1 MELWACS
8 PLGKYVDFICVCVDD
23 NKNVAINFEQMF
35 KFTSVINGVVMKRQ
49 DMPTYGQLGC
59 SGFIIVGADG
69 SCVSKKTDAYL
80 NYGEKAFKNAE
91 SIILTA
97 LEDAG
102 IDFKTESNKKDGN
115 IYAKGQKLRLEGI
128 SSDLSLNGIIVT
140 VLKFDTTKGRF
151 HVLLND
157 GSNKQISILPCN
169 LAPLEIDST
178 TAITITKSINPPN
191 LIGCK
196 LIDAEHA
203 DCTAAI
209 NMCLSDCTKEN
220 LTLVLN
226 SLEKHFQHEELLAKD
241 SGFGDVNDS
250 FSPMYS
256 HAKDHERILNSIR
269 AQLGDTCCTQQ
280 LSDTID
286 MNTIYSVAS
295 AFLDH
300 AKTFDVLLE
309 GKL

>member
-1 MELWACS
+1 MEQWACS

-91 SIILTA
+91 SVILTA

-102 IDFKTESNKKDGN
+102 VDFKTEANKKDGN
-115 IYAKGQKLRLEGI
+115 LYARGQKLRLEGI
-128 SSDLSLNGIIVT
+128 SSDPALNGIIIT

-157 GSNKQISILPCN
+157 GSNKQISILP
-169 LAPLEIDST
+169 
-178 TAITITKSINPPN
+178 
-191 LIGCK
+191 
-196 LIDAEHA
+196 
-203 DCTAAI
+203 
-209 NMCLSDCTKEN
+209 
-220 LTLVLN
+220 
-226 SLEKHFQHEELLAKD
+226 
-241 SGFGDVNDS
+241 
-250 FSPMYS
+250 
-256 HAKDHERILNSIR
+256 
-269 AQLGDTCCTQQ
+269 
-280 LSDTID
+280 
-286 MNTIYSVAS
+286 
-295 AFLDH
+295 
-300 AKTFDVLLE
+300 
-309 GKL
+309 